1 MIAAPRGPVAPP
13 VSMGDRG
20 DDLRRV
26 ADVVGFGCVVAAILI
41 AGVLQGRVVVTL
53 PDALASLGAV
63 AVLNAELACYGFV
76 ATLLV
81 SAGVLVADAAAHR
94 ERGPLP
100 TGGPEVAAI
109 VPIYGDP
116 AVLGRSVESLLASE
130 YDDLTVYVVCEPGDA
145 ATLAAAAEYA
155 ERDRVVRLVNDRNP
169 GSKAA
174 AVDYAVSV
182 TQSDLVGVFDADERV
197 HPRFVPAAVAG
208 LREHDVFQGRTLP
221 RTDGALESVAYY
233 ESVVLGYL
241 SQRLLVALTD
251 FRTVTSNVVVMRRA
265 AFDRVGGYDPGMLT
279 EDFDFAFRC
288 YEAGVEVRETLA
300 YPSEIEAAHTVTD
313 WWGQRKRWMTGYAQV
328 FHRRIVHLRPLESPR
343 SALAVVVSGGALLG
357 NAFLLS
363 LVAQL
368 AVLVAAGATTA
379 LAAYV
384 LALWGVSLAVRLL
397 DARAG
402 NVDGVGVGW
411 LLVPV
416 AIPLYSLAAI
426 KGVVEYPTSWEGEW
440 YRVSKGG

>member
-1 MIAAPRGPVAPP
+1 MAVDGGV
-13 VSMGDRG
+13 
-20 DDLRRV
+20 DLRRV
-26 ADVVGFGCVVAAILI
+26 VDVVGFGCIVAAILV
-41 AGVLQGRVVVTL
+41 AGVLQGRLLVTL
-53 PDALASLGAV
+53 PAVLAGVGAI
-63 AVLNAELACYGFV
+63 AVLNAEIACYSFV

-81 SAGVLVADAAAHR
+81 SGGVLVADAFSHR
-94 ERGPLP
+94 RTGPLP
-100 TGGPEVAAI
+100 TEGPEVAAI

-116 AVLGRSVESLLASE
+116 VVLGRSVESLLASE
-130 YDDLTVYVVCEPGDA
+130 YDDLTVYVVCEPGDE

-174 AVDYAVSV
+174 ALDYAVSV
-182 TQSDLVGVFDADERV
+182 TESDLVGVFDADERV
-197 HPRFVPAAVAG
+197 HPLFVPAAVAG
-208 LREHDVFQGRTLP
+208 LREYDVFQGRTLP
-221 RTDGALESVAYY
+221 RADGVLESVAYY

-251 FRTVTSNVVVMRRA
+251 FRTVTSNVVVMRRS
-265 AFDRVGGYDPGMLT
+265 AFEAVGGYDPGMLT

-288 YEAGVEVRETLA
+288 YEAGLRVRETLA

-328 FHRRIVHLRPLESPR
+328 FHRRLSLLRPLESPR
-343 SALAVVVSGGALLG
+343 SALAVVVSGGAILG

-368 AVLVAAGATTA
+368 AVLVVAGATTA
-379 LAAYV
+379 LAVYAV
-384 LALWGVSLAVRLL
+384 TLWGVSLAVRLL
-397 DARAG
+397 DVRTG
-402 NVDGVGVGW
+402 NVERVGVGW

-416 AIPLYSLAAI
+416 VIPLYSLAAL
-426 KGVVEYPTSWEGEW
+426 KGVIEYPISWRGEW
-440 YRVSKGG
+440 YRVSKQG